1 MLEKKEKD
9 KKLFMYLLNTFQS
22 SAKIAMGEMKNPVTE
37 KIETNL
43 SQASYYIDL
52 LEMIQKKTKNNLSD
66 YEEQMLIN
74 IISDLRMSYLL
85 KVKN

>member
-9 KKLFMYLLNTFQS
+9 KKLFMYLVNTFQS

-43 SQASYYIDL
+43 NQASYYIDL
-52 LEMIQKKTKNNLSD
+52 LEMVQKKTKNNLSD